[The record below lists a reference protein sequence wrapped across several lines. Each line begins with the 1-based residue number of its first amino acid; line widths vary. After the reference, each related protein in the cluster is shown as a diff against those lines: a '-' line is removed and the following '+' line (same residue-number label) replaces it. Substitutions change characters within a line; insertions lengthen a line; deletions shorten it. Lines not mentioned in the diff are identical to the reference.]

1 MVIGGAVAG
10 IVVFWTSAIG
20 KEFFV
25 YARESVDEAKRVVW
39 PTRKETMQTTAVV
52 FGFVL
57 IMAIFLWLIDASL
70 LWAVRLLMG
79 QGDS

>member
-1 MVIGGAVAG
+1 MSDQTPVQVEERPKPRFNLFRFLQE
-10 IVVFWTSAIG
+10 VRSETNKVT
-20 KEFFV
+20 
-25 YARESVDEAKRVVW
+25 W